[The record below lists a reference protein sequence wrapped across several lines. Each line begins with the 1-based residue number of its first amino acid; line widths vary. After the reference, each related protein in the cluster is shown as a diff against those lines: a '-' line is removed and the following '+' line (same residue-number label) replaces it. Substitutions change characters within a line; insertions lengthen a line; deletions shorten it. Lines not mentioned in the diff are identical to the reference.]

1 MRLAIAD
8 FIPYEEKARF
18 CEDAET
24 NTRDAC
30 ATRKFRYNPA
40 SMARLHEYQGKAILA
55 ANGFKI
61 PRGRAALNPDDAV
74 SAAKELGGEVVIK
87 IQAWTTGRAGIGGV
101 AFSKKPDEVRD
112 HAKRMLEMKVGQF
125 PVEAVLVEEKID
137 IAREFFLSLAIDDAA
152 RAPVIIFAAGGGT
165 GIEERAASTY
175 RIPCD
180 VKSGPS
186 DSVLND
192 AISGCGLPKNQAKQ
206 LAESVRKLF
215 GAAKGVEAR
224 SLEINPLVLTKS
236 GEFVAADCRVT
247 IDDYAVARHPE
258 LKIEIAREFDH
269 PPTALERVAYAVE
282 QNDHRGTFYFAQL
295 ATSAAKDSKGLA
307 GFHGAGGGGSMMS
320 MDAIVNA
327 GFTIA
332 NFTDTSGNPS
342 ASKVYRAARIILAQP
357 DLVGYFGSGSGV
369 ASQEQYW
376 SAYGLAKA
384 FWELD
389 LDIPAVIRLGGNT
402 EDRAVDILQRMSKL
416 LHAPVEGYRKT
427 DTPAFIAE
435 RFSKLVAN
443 AGGAKWKPRP
453 PRTPDFIRTKSATNF
468 KVKGGRIWVDTA
480 RWPEIRSFVEAQSSG
495 LIIDRNG
502 APAPALA
509 PEEFATKDSEL
520 LMCSTEC
527 RMSGVEGCYLQL
539 DVPGLDEIVGGAR

>member
-1 MRLAIAD
+1 
-8 FIPYEEKARF
+8 
-18 CEDAET
+18 
-24 NTRDAC
+24 
-30 ATRKFRYNPA
+30 
-40 SMARLHEYQGKAILA
+40 MARLHEYQGKAILA

-61 PRGRAALNPDDAV
+61 PRGRAV
-74 SAAKELGGEVVIK
+74 STADEAIAIAKELAAGKKAAEVVIK

-101 AFSKKPDEVRD
+101 AF
-112 HAKRMLEMKVGQF
+112 AKRPADVRGHAARMLSMKVGQF
-125 PVEAVLVEEKID
+125 PVETVLVEEKID
-137 IAREFFLSLAIDDAA
+137 IDREFFLSFAIDDAA

-165 GIEERAASTY
+165 GIEERAASTR

-180 VKSGPS
+180 PHDGPL
-186 DSVLND
+186 DSAVGEAVSSSAL
-192 AISGCGLPKNQAKQ
+192 SQPHAKQ
-206 LAESVRKLF
+206 LGQLIHKLF
-215 GAAKGVEAR
+215 AAARSVEAR
-224 SLEINPLVLTKS
+224 SLEINPLVLTKD
-236 GEFVAADCRVT
+236 GEFVAADCRIT

-295 ATSAAKDSKGLA
+295 ATSAAKDSKGLV

-357 DLVGYFGSGSGV
+357 NLVGYFGSGSGV

-402 EDRAVDILQRMSKL
+402 EDRAVDILQRISKL
-416 LHAPVEGYRKT
+416 VRAPVEGYRKT
-427 DTPAFIAE
+427 DAPAKIAG
-435 RFSKLVAN
+435 RFADLVASP
-443 AGGAKWKPRP
+443 GGTKWKPRA
-453 PRTPDFIRTKSATNF
+453 PRIPTFVRNKSATALP
-468 KVKGGRIWVDTA
+468 VKSGRVWIDTGK
-480 RWPEIRSFVEAQSSG
+480 WPDIRRAVETNSGG
-495 LIIDRNG
+495 LIVDHKG
-502 APAPALA
+502 APTSSLPN
-509 PEEFATKDSEL
+509 EEFANKDSEL
-520 LMCSTEC
+520 LACDVEC
-527 RMSGVEGCYLQL
+527 RLSGVDGFYLEL
-539 DVPGLDEIVGGAR
+539 DIPGLDKLIGGAR

>member
-1 MRLAIAD
+1 
-8 FIPYEEKARF
+8 
-18 CEDAET
+18 
-24 NTRDAC
+24 
-30 ATRKFRYNPA
+30 
-40 SMARLHEYQGKAILA
+40 MARLHEYQGKAILA

-61 PRGRAALNPDDAV
+61 PRGRAAATVDEAV
-74 SAAKELGGEVVIK
+74 AAAKELGGEVVIK

-101 AFSKKPDEVRD
+101 AFAKDPDDVRA
-112 HAKRMLEMKVGQF
+112 HAARMLAMKVGQF

-137 IAREFFLSLAIDDAA
+137 IEQEFFLSFAIDDAA
-152 RAPVIIFAAGGGT
+152 RAPMIIFAAGGGS
-165 GIEERAASTY
+165 GIEERAAATR

-180 VKSGPS
+180 VNRGPL
-186 DSVLND
+186 DSEVSEAVSSCRLSP
-192 AISGCGLPKNQAKQ
+192 AQAKQ
-206 LAESVRKLF
+206 LAQSIQKLF
-215 GAAKGVEAR
+215 DAARSVEAR
-224 SLEINPLVLTKS
+224 SLEINPLVLTKD
-236 GEFVAADCRVT
+236 GEFVAADCRIS
-247 IDDYAVARHPE
+247 IDDYAVVRHPE

-295 ATSAAKDSKGLA
+295 ATAAPKDSKGLV

-384 FWELD
+384 FLELD
-389 LDIPAVIRLGGNT
+389 LNIPAVIRLGGNT

-416 LHAPVEGYRKT
+416 LRTPVEGYRKT
-427 DTPAFIAE
+427 DAPATIAA
-435 RFSKLVAN
+435 RFAELVASAN
-443 AGGAKWKPRP
+443 GTKWKPRVARLP
-453 PRTPDFIRTKSATNF
+453 KFVKNESATELP
-468 KVKGGRIWVDTA
+468 VKNGRVWIDTA
-480 RWPEIRSFVEAQSSG
+480 TWPDIRRAVETHSGG
-495 LIIDRNG
+495 LIVDHKG
-502 APAPALA
+502 APAPLSG
-509 PEEFATKDSEL
+509 EEFATKDSEL
-520 LMCSTEC
+520 LACDVEC
-527 RMSGVEGCYLQL
+527 RLAGVDGFYLEL
-539 DVPGLDEIVGGAR
+539 DVPGLDELIGDAR

>member
-1 MRLAIAD
+1 
-8 FIPYEEKARF
+8 
-18 CEDAET
+18 
-24 NTRDAC
+24 
-30 ATRKFRYNPA
+30 
-40 SMARLHEYQGKAILA
+40 MARLHEYQGKAILA
-55 ANGFKI
+55 ANGFRI
-61 PRGRAALNPDDAV
+61 PRGSSARTAEEAIAATA
-74 SAAKELGGEVVIK
+74 ELSDEVVIK

-101 AFSKKPDEVRD
+101 AFAQKSDEVRE
-112 HAKRMLEMKVGQF
+112 HTKRMLAMKVGQF

-137 IAREFFLSLAIDDAA
+137 IDREFFLSFAIDDAA
-152 RAPVIIFAAGGGT
+152 RAPIIIFAAGGGT
-165 GIEERAASTY
+165 GIEERAASTR

-180 VKSGPS
+180 VNEGPLDSAVNEAVASSGLS
-186 DSVLND
+186 
-192 AISGCGLPKNQAKQ
+192 PKQATQ
-206 LAESVRKLF
+206 LADSIRKLF
-215 GAAKGVEAR
+215 AAARSVEAR

-236 GEFVAADCRVT
+236 GEFIAADCRIT
-247 IDDYAVARHPE
+247 IDDYAVTRHPE
-258 LKIEIAREFDH
+258 LGIEIAREFDH
-269 PPTALERVAYAVE
+269 PPTALERLAYAVE

-295 ATSAAKDSKGLA
+295 ATAASKSSKGLV

-416 LHAPVEGYRKT
+416 LRTPVEGYRKT
-427 DTPAFIAE
+427 DTPSMIAT
-435 RFSKLVAN
+435 RFAELVESAR
-443 AGGAKWKPRP
+443 GTKWKPRI
-453 PRTPDFIRTKSATNF
+453 PRAPHFIKDSAVVSLPVKSGSVWIDIQQWPQIRTAIETHS
-468 KVKGGRIWVDTA
+468 G
-480 RWPEIRSFVEAQSSG
+480 G
-495 LIIDRNG
+495 LIVDREG
-502 APAPALA
+502 VPAPSL
-509 PEEFATKDSEL
+509 PDEEFATKDSEL
-520 LMCSTEC
+520 LACDVEC
-527 RMSGVEGCYLQL
+527 RLADIEGFYLEL
-539 DVPGLDEIVGGAR
+539 DIPGLDELIGDAR